1 MKKKVNAVIK
11 FIFWLK
17 IFEMCLLNRIYVL
30 IKPYF

>member
-17 IFEMCLLNRIYVL
+17 IYEMCLLNKISDL
-30 IKPYF
+30 IKLYF